1 MWRRLLAST
10 LFGLMLVAFIC
21 GCGGGSSTM
30 AGSSSSSSGGVTPSI
45 PQVQHVVIVA
55 LENANYADVLGS
67 PSMPFLNSLL
77 AKGSLAANY
86 YANIHPSIP
95 NYFIM
100 TSGISVT
107 MDDTFA
113 GTVTTDNVVR
123 ELTASGKT
131 WKAYAEA
138 IPSAGYLGGD
148 NGFYLRRHDPFS
160 YFSDVQQSA
169 AAAADIVPFSQFAAD
184 LSANML
190 PNYAF
195 VTPDARDDAHSC
207 PDGSTTS
214 CPLSTRLQNA
224 DAWLATNIAPLLAN
238 AQFTSSGLLIITF
251 DESANDSTNGGGH
264 VATVLVGTH
273 VKGGYTGS
281 AQMYDHRS
289 LCALTMRAL
298 GVTTIPNGA
307 GVATQMTEFF
317 GK

>member
-1 MWRRLLAST
+1 
-10 LFGLMLVAFIC
+10 MLVAFIC
-21 GCGGGSSTM
+21 GCGGGSSSM
-30 AGSSSSSSGGVTPSI
+30 AGNSSSSSGGVTPGI
-45 PQVQHVVIVA
+45 PQLQHVVVVA

-86 YANIHPSIP
+86 YANLHPSIP
-95 NYFIM
+95 NYFMM

-138 IPSAGYLGGD
+138 IPSAAYLGGD
-148 NGFYLRRHDPFS
+148 NGFYLRRHNPLS

-264 VATVLVGTH
+264 VATVLMGTH
-273 VKGGYTGS
+273 VKVGYTGS

-289 LCALTMRAL
+289 LCALTMTAL
-298 GVTTIPNGA
+298 GVTPVPNGA
-307 GVATQMTEFF
+307 GLAPQMTEFF